1 MPKNKSHLGSESVL
15 SSGSMVAAHS
25 GVYSTFCMSLRCI
38 PSADGDGSQPAVTL
52 INGTIKFTASVYFIL
67 LMRVLFSKYSFFK
80 RYSNSAVLFY
90 CCVDM
95 GEVVICTSCFLSL
108 VRMLE
113 EQSCLDWALPQWVG
127 TVLCKAQMAQ
137 LWTMCC
143 VPLYCDSTDGGESR
157 CRIVVWDSN
166 AASKFHKLCRTAHE

>member
-1 MPKNKSHLGSESVL
+1 MMQHLHHLQTVSQVSQLTNMSWNHVCILKFNKNFTQSSLEHQHHFQLHLLWCLKTNPIWGQRQFYHL
-15 SSGSMVAAHS
+15 DSMAAAHS
-25 GVYSTFCMSLRCI
+25 GVYSTFCMSLHCV
-38 PSADGDGSQPAVTL
+38 PSADGYGSQPAVTL

-113 EQSCLDWALPQWVG
+113 EQSCLD
-127 TVLCKAQMAQ
+127 
-137 LWTMCC
+137 
-143 VPLYCDSTDGGESR
+143 
-157 CRIVVWDSN
+157 
-166 AASKFHKLCRTAHE
+166 